1 MVKSPAKRLFL
12 VLSASIFLSELSLM
26 LLLSMLPELSPLLN
40 ILIDSIGLVVLTVPA
55 IYFFVFKPITDYVK
69 LLQEARNELRITS
82 KAFDTHEAIMIT
94 DADRRIVRVNSA
106 FVSIT
111 GYQESEVL
119 GQLPDVYLSEKHL
132 PEFYKQITQRI
143 NATGTWDGEMWC
155 KRKNGELFLERVAI
169 SSVKN
174 VAGDV
179 VNYVHSFVDITKEKK
194 AQEDILRLAF
204 HDQLTGLSNRK
215 LLQHELTESLGVTH
229 KNQEFNAL
237 ILLDIDYFKSL
248 NDTLGHDY
256 GDIFLVEVANRL
268 RSAMDKQKNIYRI
281 GGDEFVVLLDNL
293 GVDPEQAR
301 INLELRAER
310 IREVL
315 AETYILPP
323 FEHHAFAS
331 IGTCIFTG
339 HTRPAKELIKCA
351 EIAMY
356 QAKEFG
362 GNRVVHFDQNM
373 KVGIEKKASLVADLH
388 SAISNN
394 QLELFYQVQVDGNH
408 RPIGVEALMRWNHPT
423 LGMIPPSQFIAI
435 AEESSL
441 IVDIGDWGLEV
452 ACRQLG
458 AWKASDTQRK
468 DLVLAYNV
476 SAKQFKQ
483 PNFVENLASLIDRY
497 EINPS
502 LLKLELTET
511 LALDNLEYVIS
522 KMHDLKSKLGVS
534 LSLDDFGTGYSSL
547 SYLKQM
553 PFDQVKIDQG
563 FIRGMTSDSGDA
575 SLVKTMIDM
584 SKNLNLQVIA
594 EGVETDEQFRLLEQ
608 FGCGNYQGYLFGK
621 PLPIGEFEKTTIH

>member
-1 MVKSPAKRLFL
+1 MVKSPAKRLVL
-12 VLSASIFLSELSLM
+12 VLSASIFLSECFLM
-26 LLLSMLPELSPLLN
+26 LFLSILPELSLVSSV
-40 ILIDSIGLVVLTVPA
+40 LIDAAGLVVLTVPA
-55 IYFFVFKPITDYVK
+55 IYFLVFKPITDYVK
-69 LLQEARNELRITS
+69 QLQTARNELRITS
-82 KAFDTHEAIMIT
+82 RAFDTHEAIAIA
-94 DADRRIVRVNSA
+94 DADGRIVRANAA
-106 FVSIT
+106 FESIT
-111 GYQESEVL
+111 GFQESEVL
-119 GQLPDVYLSEKHL
+119 GQPLEMLDSNQHP
-132 PEFYKQITQRI
+132 PEFYKQITQRVS
-143 NATGTWDGEMWC
+143 ATGNWDGEMWC
-155 KRKNGELFLERVAI
+155 KRKSGEPYLKRMGI
-169 SSVKN
+169 SSIKN
-174 VAGDV
+174 GAGDLI
-179 VNYVHSFVDITKEKK
+179 NYVYSFVDITKEKK
-194 AQEDILRLAF
+194 AQEEILRLAF

-229 KNQEFNAL
+229 RNQEYNAL

-256 GDIFLVEVANRL
+256 GDSFLIEVANRL
-268 RSAMDKQKNIYRI
+268 RSVMEKQKCIYRI
-281 GGDEFVVLLDNL
+281 GGDEFVVLLNNL
-293 GVDPEQAR
+293 GVDPIQAQK
-301 INLELRAER
+301 NLEFRAER

-323 FEHHAFAS
+323 FEHHACAS

-339 HTRPAKELIKCA
+339 HARPAKELLKCA

-356 QAKEFG
+356 EAKSHG
-362 GNRVVHFDQNM
+362 GNRVVNFDQNM
-373 KVGIEKKASLVADLH
+373 KAGIDKKASLVADLH

-394 QLELFYQVQVDGNH
+394 QLELFYQVQVDCNH
-408 RPIGVEALMRWNHPT
+408 KPIGVEALMRWNHPSF
-423 LGMIPPSQFIAI
+423 GMIPPNQFIAI

-452 ACRQLG
+452 VCRQLG
-458 AWKASDTQRK
+458 AWKSSGTQRK

-483 PNFVENLASLIDRY
+483 PNFVENLETLIQRY
-497 EINPS
+497 GVDAS

-511 LALDNLEYVIS
+511 LALDNLDYVVS
-522 KMHDLKSKLGVS
+522 KMHELKSRLGVS

-563 FIRGMTSDSGDA
+563 FIKGMTSDSGDA

-608 FGCGNYQGYLFGK
+608 FGCSNYQGYLFGR
-621 PLPIGEFEKTTIH
+621 PLPISEFEQKTIH